1 MPSTLSNVW
10 FSRYTMTTC
19 RIGLAPARASSV
31 AGRGAE
37 IPALATASAPARMIA
52 LRLKR
57 RPSHLAAEGAAHR
70 SGHGPKG
77 LAAVPPARSGQQV
90 GQAAEGGHR
99 GLVVGIPPQPL
110 ELGKQVALYVDGD
123 GELSQP
129 EGPLQ
134 SAVAGLPHSPPRAP
148 GRGRRGA
155 VIVDAH
161 GPGSK
166 GP

>member
-70 SGHGPKG
+70 SHHPASSASQQIDAVLRQQFTDVPREPVVLLDAGAKDSHGPF
-77 LAAVPPARSGQQV
+77 SEHDI
-90 GQAAEGGHR
+90 EG
-99 GLVVGIPPQPL
+99 
-110 ELGKQVALYVDGD
+110 
-123 GELSQP
+123 S
-129 EGPLQ
+129 
-134 SAVAGLPHSPPRAP
+134 S
-148 GRGRRGA
+148 
-155 VIVDAH
+155 
-161 GPGSK
+161 
-166 GP
+166 